1 MHVALHDASHDVK
14 ISPIV
19 IIQALVFTQPEVSHK
34 NKIERQIVASEERHD
49 DNQLCY
55 KLNLSSSGETT
66 RRLQECLSNGT
77 GRGNGHESD
86 LNQRNCAAE
95 PLNRLPN
102 QIRLYTYVQTNDEI
116 GWSLEH
122 VKISAHKYHDKEDEE
137 NGTSI
142 ESRSLA
148 RGNDLWGRDNRGT
161 DLADDALDEMV
172 ASTPLE
178 T

>member
-1 MHVALHDASHDVK
+1 MK
-14 ISPIV
+14 IP
-19 IIQALVFTQPEVSHK
+19 
-34 NKIERQIVASEERHD
+34 
-49 DNQLCY
+49 
-55 KLNLSSSGETT
+55 
-66 RRLQECLSNGT
+66 
-77 GRGNGHESD
+77 
-86 LNQRNCAAE
+86 
-95 PLNRLPN
+95 
-102 QIRLYTYVQTNDEI
+102 
-116 GWSLEH
+116 
-122 VKISAHKYHDKEDEE
+122 AHKYHDKEDEE